1 MLSHC
6 RVPNLYYTIK
16 LGHPQEGKTP
26 VHLIPVIVNHL
37 HSCRCKASV
46 CAAAIE
52 LRLSSVCSF
61 LLTPSLSYTFHWG
74 KEKFRFNKIPRAVT
88 AKPKEEMGRCISDS
102 DRGRSF
108 FGNIHTKSAHFFSP
122 AVYQSVHVFIA
133 CRAQIF
139 VLCSISLSP
148 ENSNIFIELTD
159 ARPNETK
166 KLLPAGALW
175 SLLTW

>member
-37 HSCRCKASV
+37 HSRRCKTSV

-61 LLTPSLSYTFHWG
+61 LLTSSLSYTFHWG
-74 KEKFRFNKIPRAVT
+74 KEKFRFNKILRAVT
-88 AKPKEEMGRCISDS
+88 AKPKEEMCRCKSDS
-102 DRGRSF
+102 ERGRSF
-108 FGNIHTKSAHFFSP
+108 LATSTQNLHIFSP

-139 VLCSISLSP
+139 VLCSIPLSP

-159 ARPNETK
+159 ARPNETE

>member
-26 VHLIPVIVNHL
+26 IHLIPVIVNHL
-37 HSCRCKASV
+37 HSWNS
-46 CAAAIE
+46 AAAIE

-74 KEKFRFNKIPRAVT
+74 KEKFRFNKILRAVT
-88 AKPKEEMGRCISDS
+88 AKPKEEMCRCISDS

-108 FGNIHTKSAHFFSP
+108 LATSTQNLHFFFPPSCLSECACVYSLQGTNLCP
-122 AVYQSVHVFIA
+122 LFDTAV
-133 CRAQIF
+133 
-139 VLCSISLSP
+139 
-148 ENSNIFIELTD
+148 
-159 ARPNETK
+159 
-166 KLLPAGALW
+166 
-175 SLLTW
+175 TWK